1 MKINKKIIYP
11 ITLIGIYMVYFFF
24 LAKYFYNNDLLI
36 PANCV
41 TTSNIGIKLL
51 GDFLAN
57 LLIVIIVIS
66 IMLRKKQSLN
76 IAGITKNGKIVAC
89 ILFAI
94 YMGIFFIEGDFSLAG
109 LYKPF
114 FFLIVV
120 GFSEEFVFR
129 GYLFTEL
136 DKELPTYLAVIISGM
151 MWGAMHATLPI
162 IVNNYSGIQSINAI
176 ISQLGG
182 CIFAGAIFALL
193 YKKSNSLIIPIL
205 VHALLD
211 FYPIFRFLYSIIT

>member
-24 LAKYFYNNDLLI
+24 LVKYFYNNDLLI
-36 PANCV
+36 GVKNI
-41 TTSNIGIKLL
+41 TISNVGIQLL

-57 LLIVIIVIS
+57 LLIVIIIIS

-76 IAGITKNGKIVAC
+76 ITGTTRNGKIVAC

-94 YMGIFFIEGDFSLAG
+94 YIGIFFIKGDFSLAG
-109 LYKPF
+109 IYKPL
-114 FFLIVV
+114 FFLITI
-120 GFSEEFVFR
+120 GFVEEFIFR

-162 IVNNYSGIQSINAI
+162 ILNNYSGIQSFSAI
-176 ISQLGG
+176 ISTFGG
-182 CIFAGAIFALL
+182 YTAVGAIFVLL
-193 YKKSNSLIIPIL
+193 YKKSNSLIVPIL

-211 FYPIFRFLYSIIT
+211 YWPVLVGKV

>member
-1 MKINKKIIYP
+1 MKISKKIIYP
-11 ITLIGIYMVYFFF
+11 IALIGIYMVYSFF
-24 LAKYFYNNDLLI
+24 LLKYFYNNDLLI
-36 PANCV
+36 AAKNV
-41 TTSNIGIKLL
+41 TISNIRIQLL

-57 LLIVIIVIS
+57 LLIVIIIMS

-76 IAGITKNGKIVAC
+76 ITGTTRNGKIVAC

-94 YMGIFFIEGDFSLAG
+94 YIGIFFIKGDFSLAG
-109 LYKPF
+109 IYKPF

-136 DKELPTYLAVIISGM
+136 DKELPTYLAIIISGM
-151 MWGAMHATLPI
+151 MWSAMHAIIPI
-162 IVNNYSGIQSINAI
+162 IINNYSGIQSFSAI
-176 ISQLGG
+176 ISTFGG
-182 CIFAGAIFALL
+182 YTAAGAIFALL
-193 YKKSNSLIIPIL
+193 YKKSNSLIVPTL

-211 FYPIFRFLYSIIT
+211 FYPVLMNKI

>member
-24 LAKYFYNNDLLI
+24 LVKYFYNNDLLI
-36 PANCV
+36 GVKNI
-41 TTSNIGIKLL
+41 TISNVGIQLL

-57 LLIVIIVIS
+57 LLIVIIIIS

-76 IAGITKNGKIVAC
+76 ITGTTRNGKILAC

-94 YMGIFFIEGDFSLAG
+94 YIGIFFIKGDFSLAG
-109 LYKPF
+109 IYKPL
-114 FFLIVV
+114 FFLITI
-120 GFSEEFVFR
+120 GFAEEFIFR

-162 IVNNYSGIQSINAI
+162 IVNNYSVMRSLTAI
-176 ISQLGG
+176 FSELGG
-182 CIFAGAIFALL
+182 GIVAGGLFILL
-193 YKKSNSLIIPIL
+193 YKKSNSLMVPIL

-211 FYPIFRFLYSIIT
+211 YWPVLVGKV

>member
-11 ITLIGIYMVYFFF
+11 IALIGIYMVYFFF
-24 LAKYFYNNDLLI
+24 LVKYLYNNNLLI
-36 PANCV
+36 GVNSITKV
-41 TTSNIGIKLL
+41 NIGIQLL

-57 LLIVIIVIS
+57 LLIVIVIIS

-76 IAGITKNGKIVAC
+76 ITGTTRNGKIVAC

-94 YMGIFFIEGDFSLAG
+94 YIGIFFIKGDFSLAG
-109 LYKPF
+109 IYKPF

-120 GFSEEFVFR
+120 GFSEEFIFR

-136 DKELPTYLAVIISGM
+136 DKELPTYLAIIISGM
-151 MWGAMHATLPI
+151 MWGVMHATIPI
-162 IVNNYSGIQSINAI
+162 ITNNYSGIQSFSAI
-176 ISQLGG
+176 ISTFGG
-182 CIFAGAIFALL
+182 YTAAGAIFALL
-193 YKKSNSLIIPIL
+193 YKKSNSLIVPIL

-211 FYPIFRFLYSIIT
+211 FYPVLMNKI

>member
-1 MKINKKIIYP
+1 MKISKKIIYP
-11 ITLIGIYMVYFFF
+11 IALIGIYMVYSFFVI
-24 LAKYFYNNDLLI
+24 KYLYNNDLLI
-36 PANCV
+36 AVNNITKV
-41 TTSNIGIKLL
+41 NIGIQLL

-57 LLIVIIVIS
+57 LLIVIIIIS

-76 IAGITKNGKIVAC
+76 ITGTTRNGKIVAC

-94 YMGIFFIEGDFSLAG
+94 YIGIFFIKGDFSLAG
-109 LYKPF
+109 IYKPF

-120 GFSEEFVFR
+120 GFSEEFIFR

-136 DKELPTYLAVIISGM
+136 DKELPTYLAIIISGM
-151 MWGAMHATLPI
+151 MWGAMHAAIPI
-162 IVNNYSGIQSINAI
+162 AVNGYSGIQSFSAI
-176 ISQLGG
+176 ISTFGG
-182 CIFAGAIFALL
+182 YTAVGAIFVLL

-211 FYPIFRFLYSIIT
+211 YWPVLVGKV

>member
-11 ITLIGIYMVYFFF
+11 IALIGIYMVYFFF
-24 LAKYFYNNDLLI
+24 IIKYLYNNDLLI
-36 PANCV
+36 AAKNV
-41 TTSNIGIKLL
+41 TISNIGIQLL
-51 GDFLAN
+51 GDFLTN
-57 LLIVIIVIS
+57 LLIVIIIML

-76 IAGITKNGKIVAC
+76 ITGTTRNGKIVAC

-94 YMGIFFIEGDFSLAG
+94 YIGIFFIKGDFSLAG
-109 LYKPF
+109 IYKPF

-120 GFSEEFVFR
+120 GFSEEFIFR

-136 DKELPTYLAVIISGM
+136 DKELPTYLAIIISGM
-151 MWGAMHATLPI
+151 MWGAMHAAIPI
-162 IVNNYSGIQSINAI
+162 AVNGYSGIQSFSAI
-176 ISQLGG
+176 ISTFGG
-182 CIFAGAIFALL
+182 YTAVGAIFVLL

-211 FYPIFRFLYSIIT
+211 YWPVLVGKV

>member
-11 ITLIGIYMVYFFF
+11 IALIGIYMVYSFF
-24 LAKYFYNNDLLI
+24 LLKYFYNNDLLI
-36 PANCV
+36 AAKNV
-41 TTSNIGIKLL
+41 TISNIRIQLL

-57 LLIVIIVIS
+57 LLIVIIIMS
-66 IMLRKKQSLN
+66 IILRKKQSLN
-76 IAGITKNGKIVAC
+76 ITGTTRNGKIVAC

-94 YMGIFFIEGDFSLAG
+94 YIGIFFIKGDFSLAG
-109 LYKPF
+109 IYKPF

-162 IVNNYSGIQSINAI
+162 IVNNYSGIQSFSTI
-176 ISQLGG
+176 ISTFGG
-182 CIFAGAIFALL
+182 YTAAGAIFALL
-193 YKKSNSLIIPIL
+193 YKKSNSLIVPTL

-211 FYPIFRFLYSIIT
+211 FYPVLMNKI

>member
-1 MKINKKIIYP
+1 MKINKIIIYP
-11 ITLIGIYMVYFFF
+11 IALIGIYMVYFFF
-24 LAKYFYNNDLLI
+24 IIKYLYNNNLLI
-36 PANCV
+36 AAKNV
-41 TTSNIGIKLL
+41 TISNIGIQLL

-57 LLIVIIVIS
+57 LLIVIIIML

-76 IAGITKNGKIVAC
+76 ITGTTRNGKIVAC

-94 YMGIFFIEGDFSLAG
+94 YIGIFFIKGDFSLAG
-109 LYKPF
+109 IYKPF

-120 GFSEEFVFR
+120 GFSEEFIFR

-136 DKELPTYLAVIISGM
+136 DKELPTYLAVIISGI
-151 MWGAMHATLPI
+151 MWGTMHAFLPI
-162 IVNNYSGIQSINAI
+162 ILNNYSDIQSFIAI
-176 ISQLGG
+176 ISTFGG
-182 CIFAGAIFALL
+182 YTAAGAIFVLL

-211 FYPIFRFLYSIIT
+211 YWPVLVGKV